1 MLRVNGRRYSVNGSN
16 YFIKLIQLVA
26 YKSIKYEVDMLFLA
40 IYPVWI
46 EIIIVPA
53 I

>member
-16 YFIKLIQLVA
+16 YFVKLMQLVT
-26 YKSIKYEVDMLFLA
+26 YKSIKYEVDMLLLA